1 MSRATLQNIL
11 QILEIAPQNPDAH
24 FFACHQPVEEKMFW
38 KRKSPHTPQPAPVSA
53 DNGSFQDIISDAERR
68 GDRRTQLVFRLIQVA
83 DEAQKM
89 QASMQFITDSYSDV
103 LTDLTQ
109 NADQLLPG
117 QLADDAQ
124 EIERLV
130 IEAFEGINDL
140 AERSADLVIKLSKAK
155 VVPSA

>member
-1 MSRATLQNIL
+1 
-11 QILEIAPQNPDAH
+11 
-24 FFACHQPVEEKMFW
+24 MFW